1 MLIFVSDLHLRPG
14 AVSHLPKHEQFA
26 RFWERI
32 ARSPHEGPARLAF
45 VGDLFDLVRSP
56 LWLVGDLRPYHEPSP
71 ELAAEIESQVLAT
84 IEAERPFFD
93 AIRTKVE
100 AGELEVHFAVGN
112 HDRLLHCAPA
122 ARAAVRAAMGMP
134 GDRDPFPEELCFPE
148 HRVLAY
154 HGHTVDDLCH
164 DRDGAAPLSDLLASE
179 LIVRFPS
186 TIRDEVGIDDVR
198 LDDIDD
204 VRPIFAVPSWVCSLT
219 DRQQRGVGREVA
231 KSWQGLVE
239 EFLDN
244 AVVAQWFKDH
254 HRAFSWDL
262 AGKMKALLALSA
274 KGLRLQDARFAEAY
288 KVLFGL
294 FDTKFAEQAYAELA
308 RRDGLQFVVNGH
320 THFAGMRPLGL
331 VDGRP
336 SCYFNTGTWRTVH
349 QMGRVAGAEE
359 AFLAYDAMSYLVFF
373 DAADPLGRTFEW
385 WQGVAATGDAC

>member
-1 MLIFVSDLHLRPG
+1 MLIFISDLHLRPG

-32 ARSPHEGPARLAF
+32 QRSPHEGPARLAF

-56 LWLVGDLRPYHEPSP
+56 LWLAGGLRSYHEPSP
-71 ELAAEIESQVLAT
+71 ELAAEVNSQVRAT
-84 IEAERPFFD
+84 IAAEQPFFD
-93 AIRTKVE
+93 ALRSKVE
-100 AGELEVHFAVGN
+100 SGELEIHYALGN
-112 HDRLLHCAPA
+112 HDRLLHIAPEA
-122 ARAAVRAAMGMP
+122 RTTIRAALGIDC
-134 GDRDPFPEELCFPE
+134 GTDPFPTELAFPE
-148 HRVLAY
+148 HRVVAY

-164 DRDGAAPLSDLLASE
+164 DNDGAAPLSDLLASE
-179 LIVRFPS
+179 LIVRFPP
-186 TIRDEVGIDDVR
+186 TIREQVGIDDHR

-204 VRPIFAVPSWVCSLT
+204 VRPIFAVPSWVSSLT
-219 DRQQRGVGREVA
+219 EQQQRGVGRDVA
-231 KSWQGLVE
+231 RAWRLLVE

-244 AVVAQWFKDH
+244 HTVALWFKDH
-254 HRAFSWDL
+254 HKAFSWDL

-294 FDTKFAEQAYAELA
+294 FDTKFAEQAYAELV
-308 RRDGLQFVVNGH
+308 RRDGMQFVVNGH

-336 SCYFNTGTWRTVH
+336 GCYFNTGTWRTVH
-349 QMGRVAGAEE
+349 QMGRVSNAEE

-373 DAADPLGRTFEW
+373 DGADPLGRTFEW
-385 WQGVAATGDAC
+385 WQGVAAAGSAC